1 LQIWSDLPWDML
13 LYLAGIYLSG
23 HSDRDIC
30 GGVQEERGGEGR
42 TEIRTKKWGCRNIP
56 IS

>member
-1 LQIWSDLPWDML
+1 MQIWSDLPWDML